1 MRKIFLLTLL
11 ACCMLLGAVAQ
22 AAQITDV
29 KWGVNKADVL
39 RIVVDVTDTAGY
51 AVDMEGDTLN
61 LTVNADKGAQ
71 VPHSKAVKSS
81 LADSLKIVEYYTLDD
96 FHTPGTFYGNRPEWV
111 HFFLLKR
118 TIPENLLLRK

>member
-11 ACCMLLGAVAQ
+11 ACCMLWSAVAQ
-22 AAQITDV
+22 AAKITDV

-51 AVDMEGDTLN
+51 AVDMDGNTLN

-71 VPHSKAVKSS
+71 VPQSKAGKSS
-81 LADSLKIVEYYTLDD
+81 LADSL
-96 FHTPGTFYGNRPEWV
+96 
-111 HFFLLKR
+111 
-118 TIPENLLLRK
+118 